1 MLGRLSGKQRFLSTK
16 RSDTDILIVG
26 DGPVGMV
33 LELLLTKTFNV
44 RHVFRSRSPNPTVR
58 SRHPRAH
65 VLNYRT
71 MEVLRYM
78 GLSDAVRDL
87 SEPHMERWRR
97 YRYCTGMIGRTMS
110 SVDHMDDEKE
120 NDLSRNSPECVA
132 HVSQPYLEAILRE
145 NLSPTSTPDDLEF
158 ESYQSMEDDTIKVR
172 FRDGTEVRT
181 KYLIGAD
188 GAHSLV
194 RKCAGLR
201 MRGKDRLERF
211 TSVHFRAP
219 ELWDRMSVE
228 DAAMLSFVMNSKT
241 LACVVAHSFE
251 DGEYVAQ
258 LPLYDHVT
266 QYDTNELNTLIS
278 SCIGDESVPFEI
290 ESALEWSMSALVANS
305 FSASQNRVFL
315 VGDAAHVLPPSG
327 GFGLN
332 TGIQDAHNLAFK
344 LARAVRLF
352 YLCFLT

>member
-1 MLGRLSGKQRFLSTK
+1 M
-16 RSDTDILIVG
+16 
-26 DGPVGMV
+26 GMV
-33 LELLLTKTFNV
+33 LELLLTKKFNV
-44 RHVFRSRSPNPTVR
+44 KSVFRSRSPNPTPR

-78 GLSDAVRDL
+78 GLSNAVSDL

-110 SVDHMDDEKE
+110 SVDHMNDEKE
-120 NDLSRNSPECVA
+120 NNLTRNSPECVA
-132 HVSQPYLEAILRE
+132 HVSQPYLETILRE
-145 NLSPTSTPDDLEF
+145 NLSSTTSTPDDLEF
-158 ESYQSMEDDTIKVR
+158 ESYRCVEEDDSIQVR

-181 KYLIGAD
+181 KYLVGAD

-194 RKCAGLR
+194 RQCAGLK
-201 MRGKDRLERF
+201 MNGKERLERF

-219 ELWDRMSVE
+219 DLWDRMSVE

-251 DGEYVAQ
+251 AGEYVAQ
-258 LPLYDHVT
+258 LPLFDHIT
-266 QYDTNELNTLIS
+266 QYDKNELNVLIS

-344 LARAVRLF
+344 LARAVRYILHSRV
-352 YLCFLT
+352 CVIRA